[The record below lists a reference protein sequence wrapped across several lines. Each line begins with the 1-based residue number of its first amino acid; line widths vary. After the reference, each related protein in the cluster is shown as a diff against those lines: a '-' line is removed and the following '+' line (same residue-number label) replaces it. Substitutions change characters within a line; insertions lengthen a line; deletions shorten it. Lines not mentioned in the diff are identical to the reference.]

1 MLLRLLSPSR
11 QHLEPDEEELLQNSS
26 DTSKKS
32 DLTKRKEHL
41 TFMKRTII
49 TLFIKYAK
57 DLVHFKFYFVY
68 IKNIVKIINFFTVC
82 FFQDLLSER
91 FKGINRS
98 CQSIL
103 SSRSYQNHSSLVR

>member
-11 QHLEPDEEELLQNSS
+11 QHLEPDEEELFQNSS

-41 TFMKRTII
+41 TFMKRAII

-57 DLVHFKFYFVY
+57 DLVHFFHALNYF
-68 IKNIVKIINFFTVC
+68 
-82 FFQDLLSER
+82 R
-91 FKGINRS
+91 
-98 CQSIL
+98 IL
-103 SSRSYQNHSSLVR
+103 KL